1 MYAAF
6 PRSKYYKRGP
16 TSTVA
21 FVSLRFGHSVDIL
34 SPLQPNQDGGG
45 SPRCHDA
52 SISDHAVL
60 SDPAGVSSDHR
71 LWRSPTVAFQIFD
84 PVGPRICH
92 EAQSL
97 HLRYGLAIALSTL
110 NPCRYLHEPKTRFPV
125 GRLFP
130 FPGRE
135 LHPLKAPGLSWR
147 TEKGIQISM
156 DGKGRWADNVFVE
169 RLWRS
174 LKYEHVYLH
183 AYESVG
189 EARRK
194 IGSYFEFYNSRRPH
208 SSLGAQTP
216 DQVYFHRP
224 PETLAA

>member
-1 MYAAF
+1 MDTLSSGVTQRRLQVHLGCVRLSPSCPFRLLHTFPFPGQRAITPAF
-6 PRSKYYKRGP
+6 GYSAPHPGARGTLTLLNSALLSAHYKRGP

-21 FVSLRFGHSVDIL
+21 SVSLRFGLSVDIL
-34 SPLQPNQDGGG
+34 SPLQPAQDGGG
-45 SPRCHDA
+45 PPRCHDA

-71 LWRSPTVAFQIFD
+71 LLRSPTVAFQIFD
-84 PVGPRICH
+84 PVGPRIYH

-147 TEKGIQISM
+147 TERIPQFFIQC
-156 DGKGRWADNVFVE
+156 
-169 RLWRS
+169 
-174 LKYEHVYLH
+174 
-183 AYESVG
+183 
-189 EARRK
+189 
-194 IGSYFEFYNSRRPH
+194 
-208 SSLGAQTP
+208 SSS
-216 DQVYFHRP
+216 
-224 PETLAA
+224 